1 MYDNGVHG
9 IKIGGNSAKLPVQD
23 HSVDLMTLHNSI
35 EHLEGN
41 ADSKFIEECVRAL
54 KKSGEVTILPIFL
67 EKEHINYINPTCNPK
82 NLLVDREAKKIFVYG
97 HPRFMRH
104 YSAET
109 FKARIL
115 KPSQGEFK
123 IDLFRI
129 IVSEDFQ
136 ETIELALALRLTKL

>member
-1 MYDNGVHG
+1 MRV
-9 IKIGGNSAKLPVQD
+9 
-23 HSVDLMTLHNSI
+23 
-35 EHLEGN
+35 
-41 ADSKFIEECVRAL
+41 L
-54 KKSGEVTILPIFL
+54 KKSGEVIILPIFL
-67 EKEHINYINPTCNPK
+67 EKEHINYINPSCNPE
-82 NLLVDREAKKIFVYG
+82 NLLLDREAKKIFVYG

-115 KPSQGEFK
+115 KPSRGEFK

-136 ETIELALALRLTKL
+136 ETIELATGVEVNEVVNDLNLHLRRTLEEAYLS